1 MNKYFRI
8 NKVALAL
15 LITLT
20 SCIQSDNTESS
31 LVIYSG
37 RQESLVSEIFTEF
50 TNETGIKVEVRYAK
64 SNELAGTIILEGENS
79 PADIFYSQDPV
90 SLSLVASEGLFDNI
104 SESTLEKVPSW
115 AVDSNG
121 LWVGVSGR
129 SRSLV
134 VKSSYQLDNEV
145 PNSLYDLNQEKYR
158 GRLGLAPTNSSF
170 ITMISCLIYLDGEE
184 KTFEWLKGINNLE
197 YSEYPKNSPQV
208 AAVDAGELEIGL
220 VNHYYTL
227 RFNAENSSNNIE
239 NLYMAEGCG
248 ALVMP
253 SGIGVLSTSKNKD
266 AALKLI
272 DFLHSEYA
280 QKAFLNNTYEFPLAK
295 NFDDNSELP
304 SLDSLNSPKNI
315 NWEKLSKF
323 QSKAIE
329 LIAKAGF

>member
-170 ITMISCLIYLDGEE
+170 ITMISCMVYLDGEE

-227 RFNAENSSNNIE
+227 RFNAENSSKNIE

-280 QKAFLNNTYEFPLAK
+280 QKAFLNNTYEFPLVK
-295 NFDDNSELP
+295 NFDESSELP
-304 SLDSLNSPKNI
+304 SLDSLSSPKNI

>member
-1 MNKYFRI
+1 LNKYFRI

-37 RQESLVSEIFTEF
+37 RQESLVSEIFTKF

-158 GRLGLAPTNSSF
+158 GLSRRAKKLALSMIVPTFTLTIYYAFSLVGDIIFGSFGLGL
-170 ITMISCLIYLDGEE
+170 CL
-184 KTFEWLKGINNLE
+184 WLATRPEPPIKSAN
-197 YSEYPKNSPQV
+197 
-208 AAVDAGELEIGL
+208 
-220 VNHYYTL
+220 
-227 RFNAENSSNNIE
+227 
-239 NLYMAEGCG
+239 
-248 ALVMP
+248 
-253 SGIGVLSTSKNKD
+253 
-266 AALKLI
+266 
-272 DFLHSEYA
+272 
-280 QKAFLNNTYEFPLAK
+280 
-295 NFDDNSELP
+295 
-304 SLDSLNSPKNI
+304 
-315 NWEKLSKF
+315 
-323 QSKAIE
+323 
-329 LIAKAGF
+329 